1 MAELMRILPL
11 FKEFFG
17 MKKLT
22 QKPSFAVFILSL
34 ALLLTVLVL
43 RRAQINRIW
52 PENLV
57 LPQRSAEVTQQAP
70 VSGQETEA
78 TPAPLGE
85 EKEYV
90 ISLVGD
96 CTLASAQFVDASEHR
111 SIEYHIQK
119 DYAYPFSNTKEYFE
133 QDDLTLANL
142 ECCLS
147 DTRFSSIEQF
157 SFLAPADYAEI
168 LNEGGVDFVTT
179 ANNHMG
185 DFGTAGEE
193 FTYMALNDH
202 GVPFGKEGESKLVTT
217 PSGLSVGIYC
227 DYNHLEPDPDKAAQA
242 IRQLRADGAEY
253 VVCAFHWGKELVYTP
268 FDSQTELAHR
278 CIDAG
283 ADLIYGSHSHC
294 LQPVEQYG
302 KGLILYSMGNWV
314 FGGSTA
320 PTDMDTAI
328 IQVHV
333 KRAGD
338 GTVSTNGYTV
348 IPCCVSSRPV
358 KDNYSGDNY
367 NDYRPTPYTEGSDAY
382 YRVLS
387 KLDGSYV
394 PTSEGRDY
402 SDVYA
407 QYG

>member
-1 MAELMRILPL
+1 
-11 FKEFFG
+11 

-22 QKPSFAVFILSL
+22 QKPSFVVFLVSL

-43 RRAQINRIW
+43 RRVQINRIW
-52 PENLV
+52 PENYV
-57 LPQRSAEVTQQAP
+57 IPRQIAAEESASTPESEVTP
-70 VSGQETEA
+70 IPGV
-78 TPAPLGE
+78 E

-90 ISLVGD
+90 ISVVGD
-96 CTLASAQFVDASEHR
+96 CTLASAQFIDASEHR

-119 DYAYPFSNTKEYFE
+119 DYSYPFSNTKEYFE
-133 QDDLTLANL
+133 EDDLTLANL
-142 ECCLS
+142 ECTLS
-147 DTRFSSIEQF
+147 DTKFFSYEQF

-168 LNEGGVDFVTT
+168 LKEGGVDFVTT

-193 FTYMALNDH
+193 FTYMALENH
-202 GVPFGKEGESKLVTT
+202 GVPFGKEGESKLLTT
-217 PSGLSVGIYC
+217 ESGLKVGIYC
-227 DYNHLEPDPDKAAQA
+227 DYNHLEPDPAKAEAA

-268 FDSQTELAHR
+268 FTGQTELAHR

-294 LQPVEQYG
+294 LQPVEEYNG
-302 KGLILYSMGNWV
+302 GLILYSMGNWV

-333 KRAGD
+333 KRGSD
-338 GTVSTNGYTV
+338 GTVKTEGYSV

-382 YRVLS
+382 NRVLS
-387 KLDGSYV
+387 KLDGSFV
-394 PTSEGRDY
+394 PDSEGRDY